1 MSPTFTQSAHLYK
14 HLCAALKERRRS
26 AESQQERPVLST
38 PFARASLAPTP
49 TTSPVPAEASIK
61 SAQTVAQWDSTLT
74 QLAYADLRKV
84 STN

>member
-26 AESQQERPVLST
+26 AESQQERPILST
-38 PFARASLAPTP
+38 PFTNASLAPTP
-49 TTSPVPAEASIK
+49 TTSPAPEAYTK
-61 SAQTVAQWDSTLT
+61 NTQNVAQWDSTLT